1 MRFFHSLFDH
11 VFVLPLGFVFACALC
26 GCNNH
31 SSPPNSGSATKTQ
44 PAETTEPTKIEPL
57 PEEKPTTDPPVQTDP
72 MPVETGP
79 AETPPAE
86 ESETTAKNETE
97 YSELFTGW
105 DKPLFSLLVTGRQ
118 HGYIEPCGC
127 TGLDNQKG
135 GLNRRASLLKQL
147 QEDRGWNVVPVD
159 VGNQVRR
166 FGRQPEIKF
175 QTTGAGLQ
183 AMDYQAVTFGPDDLR
198 LSTDEVFA
206 GIVGDDPDD
215 LRFISAN
222 VSLFGATPQFRIIE
236 VAGKKIGITGVLG
249 KSHHKAISNDL
260 IEIEDP
266 ITGLTAAWAELEAAE
281 CDLYV
286 LLSHATLEESREY
299 SQKFPGFQ
307 LIVTAGGA
315 GEPTR
320 QPEEIEGTGA
330 RMIQTGTKGM
340 YAGVVGVYG
349 EKQLSIRYQRIPLDA
364 RFADTDEMMQLL
376 ASYQQQLE
384 SLSFEELGIRPIPHP
399 SGLQFVGSQAC
410 SECHADEFDVWANSP
425 HSHATQSLITPP
437 ERFQVPRHFDPECLA
452 CHVTGWDQ
460 KYYLP
465 YESGYLNLQESPL
478 KRAVSCENCHG
489 PGSQHV
495 AAEQGDEDFDETMIE
510 QFRKQMEL
518 PLLKARDTCLKCH
531 DLDNSPDFH
540 VKGAFEEY
548 WEHIK
553 H

>member
-1 MRFFHSLFDH
+1 MRPLSSNFNRIFW
-11 VFVLPLGFVFACALC
+11 LPTCFACALFAC
-26 GCNNH
+26 GCNDQTIPLDP
-31 SSPPNSGSATKTQ
+31 STTPNTQ
-44 PAETTEPTKIEPL
+44 PAKTIETGKI
-57 PEEKPTTDPPVQTDP
+57 DPPV
-72 MPVETGP
+72 ETSPTKTP
-79 AETPPAE
+79 A
-86 ESETTAKNETE
+86 KETE
-97 YSELFTGW
+97 PAKKEVEYPELFTGW
-105 DKPLFSLLVTGRQ
+105 DKPLFSILVTGRQ

-135 GLNRRASLLKQL
+135 GLNRRFALLKQL
-147 QEDRGWNVVPVD
+147 QEDRGWDVVPID

-175 QTTGAGLQ
+175 QTTGSGLQ
-183 AMDYQAVTFGPDDLR
+183 TMDYQAVTFGPDDLR

-222 VSLFGATPQFRIIE
+222 VSLYGETPKFRIME
-236 VAGKKIGITGVLG
+236 VVGKKIGITGVLG
-249 KSHHKAISNDL
+249 KSHHNTISNDL
-260 IEIEDP
+260 IELSDP
-266 ITGLTAAWAELEAAE
+266 IEGLTAAWAELDAAQ

-286 LLSHATLEESREY
+286 LLSHASLEESREY
-299 SQKFPGFQ
+299 SKKFPGFQ

-330 RMIQTGTKGM
+330 RMVQTGTKGM

-349 EKQLSIRYQRIPLDA
+349 EKQLSVRYQRIPLDA
-364 RFADTDEMMQLL
+364 RFADSDEMMKLL

-384 SLSFEELGIRPIPHP
+384 SLSFEELGIRPTPHP
-399 SGLQFVGSQAC
+399 TGLQFVGSQVC
-410 SECHADEFDVWANSP
+410 SECHSDEFDVWSNST

-437 ERFQVPRHFDPECLA
+437 ERFQVARHFDPECLA

-460 KYYLP
+460 KHYLP
-465 YESGYLNLQESPL
+465 YESGYLNLEESPL
-478 KRAVSCENCHG
+478 KRAVGCENCHG

-495 AAEQGDEDFDETMIE
+495 AAEQGDDDFDDDMIA

-518 PLLKARDTCLKCH
+518 PLAKARDSCLKCH

-540 VKGAFEEY
+540 AKGAFEEY
-548 WEHIK
+548 WEKIK